1 MQHDHGWRLTDLAPR
16 RILHERLTQSIELD
30 MPRPSEQRPNDA
42 ATPRGDQTRQRLL
55 QAAVDIFGRQS
66 FDSTTTRHLADAA
79 GVNLSAIPY
88 YFGGKQGLYLAV
100 AEEIARRLHQ
110 RLQPLVDETREMLA
124 QTPPPNREQVLAQLR
139 RFIETFSR
147 TLVGDSVRPAQIS
160 FIVHEQLKPT
170 DAFDLIY
177 RQAMHPV
184 HGTLG
189 LLIARLLDLPAEED
203 SVILHTHAII
213 GQTLGFV
220 MTRSTLLRRLGRE
233 ELDNETRE
241 HIVKTV
247 TRMSVAAFTATN
259 NE

>member
-1 MQHDHGWRLTDLAPR
+1 MADTDP
-16 RILHERLTQSIELD
+16 IQED
-30 MPRPSEQRPNDA
+30 DA
-42 ATPRGDQTRQRLL
+42 LSPRGDQTRQRLL
-55 QAAVDIFGRQS
+55 VAAMDIFGKQS
-66 FDSTTTRHLADAA
+66 YDSTSTRNLADAA

-100 AEEIARRLHQ
+100 AEEIARRLHL
-110 RLQPLVDETREMLA
+110 RLRPLVDETRKMLA

-147 TLVGDSVRPAQIS
+147 TLVGDSVKPAQIS

-189 LLIARLLDLPAEED
+189 QLIARLLDLPAEED

-233 ELDNETRE
+233 ELDSETRE
-241 HIVKTV
+241 HIVETV
-247 TRMSVAAFTATN
+247 TQMSVAAFTTTD